1 MNKIILPKQKAIT
14 IFLVFALS
22 YYISNLLRAI
32 TATISPNLISE
43 FDLSAG
49 DLGLLGGGYF
59 LGFAAVQIPLGYL
72 LDNKGPKKIVSYFL
86 LIAVLGMISFSLS
99 ENFITLLISRI
110 LIGIGVGACLMGP
123 LTAYRI
129 WYQDETQQRANSWML
144 MVGAIGMLSSSLPVQ
159 FFLPIICYCRIDTY
173 TTDADI
179 IISDTGITDTDNKL
193 NAIRAESSVYS
204 TLFQIFIL
212 GISMCMIMIV
222 SLNSTSFKKHNPSTK
237 MQAVK
242 KWFVLFLLLSGDV
255 SGRIL
260 NTASTT
266 NGSNINE
273 TKGNNDGDS
282 SSLTPVAPLVGN
294 DSVSTMLTTTTDVTN
309 KALFALNTRL
319 LATVTVSPSNVRA
332 ANNDAVDG
340 DIIMITPGEV
350 DLSSGQLSVGKAL
363 TFECTDPTT
372 KCIFDAK
379 ARSSS
384 TRRVIYDTHGKT
396 ATSRYVGLEITGGY
410 TVRLKRNNRKRRSQ
424 HRSVVG
430 SRSKKTTN

>member
-1 MNKIILPKQKAIT
+1 MNKVILPKQKAIT

-159 FFLPIICYCRIDTY
+159 FFLPIIGWRMIFITLALLTIFCIIL
-173 TTDADI
+173 I
-179 IISDTGITDTDNKL
+179 IIFIPNWNKANIQSNSNDNGSLKEIWNNTFFKSLVPMGFFNYGGLFAIQTLWAGPWMIKVSGYTPEQSANGLFLIYFSLLISFLSWGYLVPKISKNVSD
-193 NAIRAESSVYS
+193 AIRLLKFGAPLNLIVLAFIIYLGPKAGAYHWAFFAVSSV
-204 TLFQIFIL
+204 
-212 GISMCMIMIV
+212 
-222 SLNSTSFKKHNPSTK
+222 
-237 MQAVK
+237 
-242 KWFVLFLLLSGDV
+242 FL
-255 SGRIL
+255 
-260 NTASTT
+260 
-266 NGSNINE
+266 
-273 TKGNNDGDS
+273 
-282 SSLTPVAPLVGN
+282 SLTQPAVGMAF
-294 DSVSTMLTTTTDVTN
+294 SL
-309 KALFALNTRL
+309 
-319 LATVTVSPSNVRA
+319 SNA
-332 ANNDAVDG
+332 
-340 DIIMITPGEV
+340 
-350 DLSSGQLSVGKAL
+350 GKAL
-363 TFECTDPTT
+363 TSFNLLLFIGAFALQWIIGVIIDLTMNLGYSEISGFRFAM
-372 KCIFDAK
+372 IFFLL
-379 ARSSS
+379 
-384 TRRVIYDTHGKT
+384 
-396 ATSRYVGLEITGGY
+396 TSFFSYLFFLI
-410 TVRLKRNNRKRRSQ
+410 RNYKN
-424 HRSVVG
+424 
-430 SRSKKTTN
+430 

>member
-1 MNKIILPKQKAIT
+1 MNKVILPKQKAIT

-159 FFLPIICYCRIDTY
+159 FFLPIIGWRMIFITLALLTIFCIILIIFFIPNWNKANIQSNAKDNGSLKEIWSDKFFKSLVPMGFFNYGGLFAIQTLWAGPWMIKVSGY
-173 TTDADI
+173 TPEQSANGLFLIYFSLLISFLSWGYLVPKISKNVSDAIKLLKFGAPLNLIVLAFI
-179 IISDTGITDTDNKL
+179 IYLGPK
-193 NAIRAESSVYS
+193 AGAYHWAFFAVSSV
-204 TLFQIFIL
+204 
-212 GISMCMIMIV
+212 
-222 SLNSTSFKKHNPSTK
+222 
-237 MQAVK
+237 
-242 KWFVLFLLLSGDV
+242 FL
-255 SGRIL
+255 
-260 NTASTT
+260 
-266 NGSNINE
+266 
-273 TKGNNDGDS
+273 
-282 SSLTPVAPLVGN
+282 SLTQPAVGMAF
-294 DSVSTMLTTTTDVTN
+294 SL
-309 KALFALNTRL
+309 
-319 LATVTVSPSNVRA
+319 SNA
-332 ANNDAVDG
+332 
-340 DIIMITPGEV
+340 
-350 DLSSGQLSVGKAL
+350 GKAL
-363 TFECTDPTT
+363 TSFNLLLFIGAFALQWIIGVIIDLTMNLGYSEISGFRFAM
-372 KCIFDAK
+372 IFFLL
-379 ARSSS
+379 
-384 TRRVIYDTHGKT
+384 
-396 ATSRYVGLEITGGY
+396 TSFFSYLFFLI
-410 TVRLKRNNRKRRSQ
+410 RNYKN
-424 HRSVVG
+424 
-430 SRSKKTTN
+430 